1 VSEQLAGKFM
11 FSAPQGG
18 MFIWGT
24 LPTGVDASE
33 LLRSAIEE
41 KVMYVPGVSFYADA
55 PDPRSLRLCFS
66 MTSPE
71 RIRIGIERLGVALR
85 RATA

>member
-1 VSEQLAGKFM
+1 M
-11 FSAPQGG
+11 
-18 MFIWGT
+18 
-24 LPTGVDASE
+24 
-33 LLRSAIEE
+33 RSAIEE

-71 RIRIGIERLGVALR
+71 RIRIGVERLGVALR